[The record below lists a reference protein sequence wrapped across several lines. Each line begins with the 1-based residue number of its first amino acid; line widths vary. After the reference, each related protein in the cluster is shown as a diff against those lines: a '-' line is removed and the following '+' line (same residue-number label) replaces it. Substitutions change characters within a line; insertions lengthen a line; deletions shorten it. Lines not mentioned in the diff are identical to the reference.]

1 MLTSSEWRL
10 LDPAMDEV
18 RRTVEPAV
26 SESAVKQLR
35 EWFAMGE
42 QGFGMDLLV
51 WLMLSLRL
59 PLDPRTFELVSHV
72 LMELGPLPGRVL
84 PCLSDPAGVI
94 ALLDRE
100 GEPLRRRRLLPQ
112 RGGHTATG
120 RRGAV
125 AFPPGWTEQRIRRAA
140 DPVLATATVAEL
152 PNGRRWQ
159 TARVEGIA
167 VGVLATSADEVRA
180 VAPVAP
186 PGTRPGVR
194 HFVDPARPTLPEL
207 LARTVR
213 NSTEQVRLSLVATD
227 EESEVL
233 RQLQLAAEYDEL
245 ADALIARADQ
255 DWTHLDPDT
264 RRKARTLL
272 RSFDLPVEGC
282 AYLNDRDALL
292 GRWAA

>member
-1 MLTSSEWRL
+1 VLTSDEWRL
-10 LDPAMDEV
+10 LDPAIDEV
-18 RRTVEPAV
+18 LRTVEPAV

-42 QGFGMDLLV
+42 QGFVMDLLV
-51 WLMLSLRL
+51 WLMLSLRV
-59 PLDPRTFELVSHV
+59 PLDPRTYDLVSHV
-72 LMELGPLPGRVL
+72 VMELGPLPGRVL

-100 GEPLRRRRLLPQ
+100 GEPLRRRVLLPQ
-112 RGGHTATG
+112 RGGHTAAVG
-120 RRGAV
+120 RGAI

-140 DPVLATATVAEL
+140 DPVLATATVAQL
-152 PNGRRWQ
+152 PNGRRWR
-159 TARVEGIA
+159 TARVEGVA

-180 VAPVAP
+180 VVPVAP

-194 HFVDPARPTLPEL
+194 HFIDPDRPTLAEL

-227 EESEVL
+227 EEGEVL
-233 RQLQLAAEYDEL
+233 RQLHLAAEYDEL

-255 DWTHLDPDT
+255 DWLHLDPDA
-264 RRKARTLL
+264 RRRARALL
-272 RSFDLPVEGC
+272 RTFDLPVEGC
-282 AYLNDRDALL
+282 THLNDRDATLE
-292 GRWAA
+292 RWGA